1 MRWACLRNSWSLPF
15 AMASIGGGISA
26 EGAKSQSETFTTRLL
41 IDALSIALSRTFTTC
56 HLIAASI
63 SSGVIRVH
71 QLCCLA
77 GHWGM
82 IPNFSG
88 LRPRL
93 ETGPCSRGLLEDSG
107 DRQQWQHM
115 VNSPTAKRASA
126 QQLRREEQNGR
137 RQKHVRRPGCNGCL
151 QIGRNLIN
159 N

>member
-1 MRWACLRNSWSLPF
+1 
-15 AMASIGGGISA
+15 MASIGGGNSA

-56 HLIAASI
+56 HLMAASI
-63 SSGVIRVH
+63 SSGVISVR

-93 ETGPCSRGLLEDSG
+93 EAGPCTPGTFGGLWWPATMAASG
-107 DRQQWQHM
+107 EQPNRKAGFG
-115 VNSPTAKRASA
+115 PTAKERGAE
-126 QQLRREEQNGR
+126 REETETCTQAR
-137 RQKHVRRPGCNGCL
+137 L
-151 QIGRNLIN
+151 
-159 N
+159 